1 VDVLNAAA
9 DEIKR
14 LRKDLQVFEDGYSRK
29 LGELAEGQARE
40 AKLREALNSIVEVT
54 CIEHQ
59 DGCATIIAADI
70 PPSAKEALTM
80 PSDDTALKEVILEA
94 KREALLEAADN
105 VFLDHSVG
113 LDNYFGIKAQLRSMA
128 EELK

>member
-1 VDVLNAAA
+1 
-9 DEIKR
+9 
-14 LRKDLQVFEDGYSRK
+14 
-29 LGELAEGQARE
+29 
-40 AKLREALNSIVEVT
+40 LREALNSIVEVT

-94 KREALLEAADN
+94 KREALLEAADKCAE
-105 VFLDHSVG
+105 LDGGENMFSRA
-113 LDNYFGIKAQLRSMA
+113 LFQMA
-128 EELK
+128 GEIND